1 MNIFWDWVARGIAFL
16 LGKFGRLLLA
26 SAVTLTWFVA
36 FLVVGAIFGRSLT
49 ATVLVVVCFLI
60 AAVASFLWLPQLMP
74 GVSDWKR
81 FKRRKANRQARVAG
95 YHHAAAMSLIAPLDA
110 ETLEWAM
117 KNPVRR
123 LPDARLVVT
132 PETVSLF
139 AQQTVAATD
148 DTLQTKAEAY
158 APVLNCSPDWVR
170 VERISAQTVRLV
182 FPRVAPVDRLAVA
195 IPFPEPGHPFPRT
208 NAATDPV
215 APLVI
220 GRQDSGAD
228 FCLNLADR
236 QTLVLG
242 SSGSGKGSVVWSV
255 MLALAPH
262 IDRGTVRVIG
272 VDLKGGVELITG
284 EPLFDSIATTFEQA
298 AAALGE
304 LRAEVD
310 RRLEYMVSVGSRKHE
325 PTTEQP
331 AILLLLDEYSSL
343 VYTAP
348 DNKAKTAI
356 ESDLKRVLST
366 GRAAR
371 INVLALAQDPRADSI
386 LARSLF
392 TSVVGLR
399 FRTKDDATL
408 ALGASTYDAGAHC
421 DKIPQS
427 QPGTGYMV
435 DGETGAVVRF
445 RAFWCDDQAIKDA
458 ARQYRK
464 MPPYKLD
471 IPA

>member
-49 ATVLVVVCFLI
+49 ATVLVVLGFLI
-60 AAVASFLWLPQLMP
+60 AAVASFLWLPQLVP

-81 FKRRKANRQARVAG
+81 FKRRKANRQARIAG
-95 YHHAAAMSLIAPLDA
+95 YQHGVAMGLIASLDVD
-110 ETLEWAM
+110 TLEWAM

-148 DTLQTKAEAY
+148 DTLQSKAEAY

-195 IPFPEPGHPFPRT
+195 VPYPGST
-208 NAATDPV
+208 AGADPV

-236 QTLVLG
+236 QTLILG

-262 IDRGTVRVIG
+262 IERGTVRVVG

-284 EPLFDSIATTFEQA
+284 KNLFDSIATTFEQA

-310 RRLEYMVSVGSRKHE
+310 RRLEYMVSIGSRKHE

-348 DNKAKTAI
+348 DNKAKASI
-356 ESDLKRVLST
+356 EADLKRVLST

-392 TSVVGLR
+392 TAVCGLR

-427 QPGTGYMV
+427 QPGTGFMV
-435 DGETGAVVRF
+435 DGENGAVVRF
-445 RAFWCDDQAIKDA
+445 RAFWVDDQAIQNA
-458 ARQYRK
+458 ASKYGKERV
-464 MPPYKLD
+464 MSNE
-471 IPA
+471 

>member
-1 MNIFWDWVARGIAFL
+1 MMELLWSGLARA
-16 LGKFGRLLLA
+16 LGWLLLRLAQIAVA
-26 SAVTLTWFVA
+26 SAITLTWIVIFCT
-36 FLVVGAIFGRSLT
+36 VGAVFGRSLT
-49 ATVLVVVCFLI
+49 ATLLIMLGFLI
-60 AAVASFLWLPQLMP
+60 AAVASFLWLPQVTP
-74 GVSDWKR
+74 GLSDWKR
-81 FKRRKANRQARVAG
+81 FKRKEAQHQARIAG
-95 YHHAAAMSLIAPLDA
+95 YRHAVSMGLIAALDA
-110 ETLEWAM
+110 DALEWAL

-132 PETVSLF
+132 PETVSVF
-139 AQQTVAATD
+139 ARQTIAATD
-148 DTLQTKAEAY
+148 DALLSKAEAY
-158 APVLNCSPDWVR
+158 APVLNCSAEWVR
-170 VERISAQTVRLV
+170 VERVSAQTVRLV

-195 IPFPEPGHPFPRT
+195 VPYPGPT
-208 NAATDPV
+208 AGADPV

-228 FCLNLADR
+228 FHLNIFDR
-236 QTLVLG
+236 QTLALG
-242 SSGSGKGSVVWSV
+242 ASGSGKGSIVWSV
-255 MLALAPH
+255 MLTLAPH
-262 IDRGTVRVIG
+262 IKRGTVRVVG

-284 EPLFDSIATTFEQA
+284 APLFESVATTFEQA

-325 PTTEQP
+325 PTIEQP
-331 AILLLLDEYSSL
+331 AILLLVDEYASL

-348 DNKAKTAI
+348 DNKAKAAL
-356 ESDLKRVLST
+356 EADLKRVLST

-392 TSVVGLR
+392 TSVCGLR

-445 RAFWCDDQAIKDA
+445 RSFWCHDQAINDA
-458 ARQYRK
+458 ARKYGK
-464 MPPYKLD
+464 ESVMSNE
-471 IPA
+471 